1 MRGVVARGGCRLL
14 VAAAL
19 AAAWLSSAVDAR
31 ADDAGVCGRTA
42 EGFSAWLGAFRAKAI
57 ADGISPETVTAAL
70 GDVRYDGSVIRLD
83 RSQTA
88 FKKTFEELVELR
100 LTPERIAMG
109 KRAMVRHADLL
120 AAIHKTYAVPGHVLV
135 AIWGL
140 ETDFGAVSGD
150 KPVFR
155 SLATLAYDCRRAE
168 RFRGELSSALRIVE
182 KGSLRVDEM
191 RGAWA
196 GELGQTQFLASSYEK
211 YAVDFDGDG
220 RADLLHSTADVLA
233 STAHYLF
240 QNNWLPDGDVGPGT
254 ANFVVLGSWNKSEK
268 YQRIIAMFAQE
279 LAPPDPRAKGKRK
292 KTIRIAAEPSE

>member
-1 MRGVVARGGCRLL
+1 MTSAVARGVRRLI
-14 VAAAL
+14 VFSAL
-19 AAAWLSSAVDAR
+19 AAAVVSPVRDAR
-31 ADDAGVCGRTA
+31 ADDTGVCGQTA

-57 ADGISPETVTAAL
+57 ADGISRETVKAAL
-70 GDVRYDGSVIRLD
+70 GDVRYDGGVIRLD
-83 RSQTA
+83 RSQTP
-88 FKKTFEELVELR
+88 FKKTFEEFLEAR
-100 LTPERIAMG
+100 LTPQRIAMG
-109 KRAMVRHADLL
+109 RRAMVRHADLL
-120 AAIHKTYAVPGHVLV
+120 AAIQKAYAVPGHVLV

-168 RFRGELSSALRIVE
+168 RFRGELWSALRIAE
-182 KGSLRVDEM
+182 SGSLRVDEM

-211 YAVDFDGDG
+211 FAVDFDGDG

-240 QNNWLPDGDVGPGT
+240 QHNWLPDGDVGPGT
-254 ANFVVLGSWNKSEK
+254 ANFVVLGSWNKSTN
-268 YQRIIAMFAQE
+268 YQRTIAIFAQE
-279 LAPPDPRAKGKRK
+279 LAPEDQRQKGKRK
-292 KTIRIAAEPSE
+292 RTIRIAPSEAE

>member
-1 MRGVVARGGCRLL
+1 MRRLSVALLAVGC
-14 VAAAL
+14 AL
-19 AAAWLSSAVDAR
+19 ATHDAR

-42 EGFSAWLGAFRAKAI
+42 EGFSTWLAAFRAKAI
-57 ADGISPETVTAAL
+57 ADGISKQTVTEAL
-70 GDVRYDGSVIRLD
+70 GDVRYDGGVIRLD
-83 RSQTA
+83 RSQTP
-88 FKKTFEELVELR
+88 FKKTFEEFLEAR
-100 LTPERIAMG
+100 LTPQRIAMG
-109 KRAMVRHADLL
+109 RRAMTRHADLL
-120 AAIHKTYAVPGHVLV
+120 AAIYKKYAVPGNVLV

-168 RFRGELSSALRIVE
+168 RFRGELSSALRIVDN
-182 KGSLRVDEM
+182 GSLRVDEM

-220 RADLLHSTADVLA
+220 RADLLHSTADVLG

-240 QNNWLPDGDVGPGT
+240 QHNWLPDGDVGPGT
-254 ANFVVLGSWNKSEK
+254 ANFVVLGSWNKSEN
-268 YQRIIAMFAQE
+268 YQRTIALFAQE

-292 KTIRIAAEPSE
+292 KTIRIAPAD

>member
-1 MRGVVARGGCRLL
+1 MKTTIQRGLSAAAIALGALL
-14 VAAAL
+14 VAD
-19 AAAWLSSAVDAR
+19 VAR
-31 ADDAGVCGRTA
+31 ADDTGTCGRTA
-42 EGFSAWLGAFRAKAI
+42 EGFSAWLQGFRARAV
-57 ADGISPETVTAAL
+57 AEGISQQTVTEAL
-70 GDVRYDGSVIRLD
+70 GDVRYDGGVIRLD
-83 RSQTA
+83 RSQTP
-88 FKKTFEELVELR
+88 FKKTFEEFVESR
-100 LTPERIAMG
+100 LTPQRIAMG

-120 AAIHKTYAVPGHVLV
+120 AAIYKKYAVSGNVLI

-168 RFRGELSSALRIVE
+168 RFRGELLSALRIVDN
-182 KGSLRVDEM
+182 GSLRVDEM

-240 QNNWLPDGDVGPGT
+240 QHNWLPDGDVGPGT
-254 ANFVVLGSWNKSEK
+254 ANFVVLGSWNKSEN
-268 YQRIIAMFAQE
+268 YQRTIALFAEE
-279 LAPPDPRAKGKRK
+279 LSPPSARGKGKRK
-292 KTIRIAAEPSE
+292 QTIRIAPAD